1 MPLCMQVHEQTNTY
15 ERSTTGEMPLCNNMN
30 SEPNSLQLEEERR
43 LCYVAMTRARF
54 KIDRIESE
62 AKKANVTDG

>member
-1 MPLCMQVHEQTNTY
+1 
-15 ERSTTGEMPLCNNMN
+15 MN